1 MTTSTYVLILFHIVL
16 LTIALSTLYRVIQ
29 LEKTK
34 EGYYLGEYY
43 KLKQCRCIP
52 QYDKVQFTN
61 YN

>member
-34 EGYYLGEYY
+34 EEYYLGEYY